1 MRISLAVATLALV
14 AAASVAGPPDLTK
27 TKSAPEPTASNF
39 ERLRDAVLPERSEL
53 VWKQLGWHV
62 SLWDAVIEAQAKD
75 KPILL
80 WAMNGHPLGC
90 T

>member
-1 MRISLAVATLALV
+1 MRILLAVATLALLSV
-14 AAASVAGPPDLTK
+14 ASLAGPPDLTK
-27 TKSAPEPTASNF
+27 TKSPPEPTATNF
-39 ERLRDAVLPERSEL
+39 ERLRDAVLPDRSEL
-53 VWKQLGWHV
+53 VWKQLGWHA
-62 SLWDAVIEAQAKD
+62 SLWDGLIEAQAKE